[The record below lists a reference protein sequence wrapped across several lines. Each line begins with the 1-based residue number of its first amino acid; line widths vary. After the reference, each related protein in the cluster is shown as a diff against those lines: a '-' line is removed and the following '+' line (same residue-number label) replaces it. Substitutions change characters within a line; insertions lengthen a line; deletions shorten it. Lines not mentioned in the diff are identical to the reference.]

1 MAKMVRWRSTEA
13 TGVPKPDPSGAKPN
27 SPPGLAR
34 RGPKSPSE
42 LNPSCGLGPR
52 IFAASPV
59 PKQVT
64 RLIAYMLSTKAQSDT

>member
-34 RGPKSPSE
+34 RGPK
-42 LNPSCGLGPR
+42 NPSCGLGPR